1 MSVVRP
7 HVNVNARACWFVHT
21 NRLQIFR
28 LVNICAG
35 CAETPTVH
43 HYTRALLCPV
53 YNHEKAHSVKVKYP
67 DRSKTLLTLN
77 SPPLPSSS
85 SKTYPSTY
93 EVGGGCH
100 ATVTLLFSALHS
112 SGIMAGEFGAEAKQ

>member
-1 MSVVRP
+1 MSVIRP
-7 HVNVNARACWFVHT
+7 YLNVNARACWFVRT
-21 NRLQIFR
+21 DPLQIFL
-28 LVNICAG
+28 LVNICAD
-35 CAETPTVH
+35 CAEAPTVH
-43 HYTRALLCPV
+43 YYKRDLLCPV
-53 YNHEKAHSVKVKYP
+53 YKHEKARSVKVRYP
-67 DRSKTLLTLN
+67 DRFKTWLTLN

-112 SGIMAGEFGAEAKQ
+112 SGIMAGEFGAAAKQ

>member
-1 MSVVRP
+1 
-7 HVNVNARACWFVHT
+7 
-21 NRLQIFR
+21 
-28 LVNICAG
+28 VNIFSG
-35 CAETPTVH
+35 YAETPTVH
-43 HYTRALLCPV
+43 HYKRALLCPV
-53 YNHEKAHSVKVKYP
+53 YNHEKTHNVKVKYL
-67 DRSKTLLTLN
+67 DRFKTLLTLN

-112 SGIMAGEFGAEAKQ
+112 SGIMAGELGAAAKQ